1 MNPVAPNQS
10 NPHRTLRHFASS
22 ARMEPALRRFLWEI
36 NAHWELVS
44 LPLICRNIKEV
55 LAAVQERWDLDLA
68 EWGMTSW
75 PDVIDWI
82 IEKELEIAIA
92 KDMGAGFARGFDQR
106 GDHPLMGS
114 GILRHPV
121 YSTLCNSH
129 PSQHENEK
137 FRLLQAHLLFAQIQV
152 TRRYATL
159 EKYEKYAGQPEL
171 LEQEA
176 NPYHAAL
183 AVRCISE
190 GSTPDLFDMLPT
202 ALPPQEFLAALYELM
217 PSTDE
222 DINRYRHLVTFLSK
236 GFRNAEQQKR
246 RSGPRSGSS
255 SDRGRIHGGTTRCP
269 LAAVSSDGP
278 IGEGA
283 KDNTRRG
290 LHSTTLRKR
299 HTGQEAEERVD
310 VDDSPE
316 EDEED
321 EEIDRTGFEDADF
334 QRSPASFQ
342 EVSAAQAM
350 QIQMA
355 NQMFP
360 WSYGTPTVAEIAPLI
375 VQRSQEMAEI
385 LSERTL
391 TPTEA
396 EELEILAFSQVMF
409 WTSSSVEQARD
420 LKVPNRTASGKNAF
434 LSVLPKTKE
443 MLPQWRIKSPLPKYR
458 RPLGVVPPGTDRSRV
473 EYLELPDVADGSSL
487 VFAFIEHRNR
497 TRANE
502 SARGLRAIES
512 TDQCVRV
519 FRHPPDWYRGRLRAL
534 FEAVDKA
541 TRMTEGR
548 LSRFLF
554 SHVLA
559 TSEGDLSATA
569 IITGNDIPLSRVKL
583 FYACPLVSRLQ
594 SLYITAAT
602 DLRDQMWRSLGQTP
616 PSHTSVTLK
625 KTARHIGNRRC
636 PTRTTVQTA
645 IRTLKDEIYRSAK
658 PTTDSERQRH
668 HNLVSLYTLWMFSY
682 TTGVR
687 GIGTPY
693 IDPSEIDPGLR
704 LTTLLDKDSGIGY
717 KARLVQLTPAL
728 CKQMELYQDFISRS
742 PRIHLSPPMP
752 CFFLDDKLKP
762 IEVRPRTIVPIMNE
776 FLPFPVNV
784 HRRFISSE
792 LLDQGCPP
800 EVVSAWMGHWHR
812 GEEPWGKYSSFS
824 FSDFTRVLSTFL
836 DPLLKDLGFGIVRP
850 LSRPNS
856 RGRK

>member
-1 MNPVAPNQS
+1 VNPVAPNQS
-10 NPHRTLRHFASS
+10 KSHRTLRRFASS
-22 ARMEPALRRFLWEI
+22 ARMEPAVRRFLWEI

-55 LAAVQERWDLDLA
+55 LAAAQEKWDLDLV

-82 IEKELEIAIA
+82 IKKELEIARA
-92 KDMGAGFARGFDQR
+92 KGMAAGFARGFDQR

-137 FRLLQAHLLFAQIQV
+137 FRLLQAHLLFAHIKV
-152 TRRYATL
+152 TRRYTKL
-159 EKYEKYAGQPEL
+159 EEYEAYADQPAL
-171 LEQEA
+171 LEQKA
-176 NPYHAAL
+176 NPYQAAL
-183 AVRCISE
+183 AVRFISK
-190 GSTPDLFDMLPT
+190 GSTPDLFAQLQTELAPKD
-202 ALPPQEFLAALYELM
+202 FLDDLYSLS
-217 PSTDE
+217 PSTE
-222 DINRYRHLVTFLSK
+222 IDIRRYNHLVTFLSK
-236 GFRNAEQQKR
+236 GFLNAEQQKR
-246 RSGPRSGSS
+246 GSDHRRGS
-255 SDRGRIHGGTTRCP
+255 ASDRNRVHGGSTRWP

-290 LHSTTLRKR
+290 VHSTTSRKR
-299 HTGQEAEERVD
+299 HTGQEAEERVEL
-310 VDDSPE
+310 DDSPE

-321 EEIDRTGFEDADF
+321 EEIDRTGFDDADF
-334 QRSPASFQ
+334 QRSPGSFR

-375 VQRSQEMAEI
+375 VQRSQEMAAI
-385 LSERTL
+385 VSERTL
-391 TPTEA
+391 TPIEA

-420 LKVPNRTASGKNAF
+420 LKLPNKTARGKDAS
-434 LSVLPKTKE
+434 LSLLSKTEE

-458 RPLGVVPPGTDRSRV
+458 RPLGDVPPGTDRMRV
-473 EYLELPDVADGSSL
+473 EYLQLPDVTNGSSL
-487 VFAFIEHRNR
+487 VFAFIEQRNR
-497 TRANE
+497 TRADE

-512 TDQCVRV
+512 GDQSVRV
-519 FRHPPDWYRGRLRAL
+519 FRHTPAWYRGRLRAL
-534 FEAVDKA
+534 FEVVDKA

-559 TSEGDLSATA
+559 TSGGDLSATA
-569 IITGNDIPLSRVKL
+569 IITGNDVPLSRVKL
-583 FYACPLVSRLQ
+583 FYACPSVSRLQ
-594 SLYITAAT
+594 SLYSTAVT
-602 DLRDQMWRSLGQTP
+602 DLRDQMWSSLGQTP
-616 PSHTSVTLK
+616 PSHTTATLK
-625 KTARHIGNRRC
+625 KTARYIGNRRC
-636 PTRTTVQTA
+636 PTRTALQTA
-645 IRTLKDEIYRSAK
+645 IRTLKDEIYRSEK
-658 PTTDSERQRH
+658 PTTVSEHKRH
-668 HNLVSLYTLWMFSY
+668 HNLVTLYTLWMFSY

-693 IDPSEIDPGLR
+693 IDLSEVDPGLR
-704 LTTLLDKDSGIGY
+704 LTTLVDKDSGIGY

-728 CKQMELYQDFISRS
+728 CKQMKVYRDFISRS

-776 FLPFPVNV
+776 FLPFPVNI

-792 LLDQGCPP
+792 LLDRGCPP

-824 FSDFTRVLSTFL
+824 FGDFARVLSTFL